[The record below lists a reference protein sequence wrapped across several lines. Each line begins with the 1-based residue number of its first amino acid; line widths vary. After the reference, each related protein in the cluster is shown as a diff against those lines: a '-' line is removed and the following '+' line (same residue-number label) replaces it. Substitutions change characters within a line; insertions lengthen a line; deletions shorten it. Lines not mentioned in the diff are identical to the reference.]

1 MFARPQR
8 QTGKNESVGWTHSFC
23 GVVRIWG
30 ILFLILAWGLGG
42 TDVWDGKP
50 QDAFHLGNASVMAD
64 ETAQGQGQQGR
75 AED

>member
-1 MFARPQR
+1 MFSRPQR

-30 ILFLILAWGLGG
+30 ILFLIPAWDLGG

-50 QDAFHLGNASVMAD
+50 LSWQMKLHRV
-64 ETAQGQGQQGR
+64 R
-75 AED
+75 ANREGMRIKIR